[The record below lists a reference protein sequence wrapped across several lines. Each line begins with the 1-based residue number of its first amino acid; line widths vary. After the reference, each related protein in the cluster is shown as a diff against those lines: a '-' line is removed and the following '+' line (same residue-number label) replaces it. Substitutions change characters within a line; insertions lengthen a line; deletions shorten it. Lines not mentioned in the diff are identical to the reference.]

1 MSPVIVGVIGLVAL
15 FTLLAFGLPI
25 GVGMALV
32 GFGGLW
38 YLISQG
44 AAIVKL
50 GIIPFEVMTNW
61 GLATLPLFLLMA
73 HVVFAAGFS
82 RDLYDVAAKWLGH
95 QRGGIAMATVGGCR
109 VCCDKRLQSSHSSH
123 HGSGGF
129 ARNEKV

>member
-15 FTLLAFGLPI
+15 FTLLALGLPI

-73 HVVFAAGFS
+73 HIVFAAGFS
-82 RDLYDVAAKWLGH
+82 RDLYSYGYCGRL
-95 QRGGIAMATVGGCR
+95 CR
-109 VCCDKRLQSSHSSH
+109 VCCDKRLQSSHSGY